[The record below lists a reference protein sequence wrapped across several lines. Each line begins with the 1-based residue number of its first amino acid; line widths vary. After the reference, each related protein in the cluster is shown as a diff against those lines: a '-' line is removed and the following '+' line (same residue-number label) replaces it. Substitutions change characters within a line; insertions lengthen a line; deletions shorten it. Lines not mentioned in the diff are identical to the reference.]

1 MNKEKKIKKTG
12 QVIEALPDGKFKV
25 ELEDGKEVLAYLA
38 GKLRMYRINVLP
50 GDKVTLEISPY
61 DKSKGRIIYRKT

>member
-1 MNKEKKIKKTG
+1 VNKEKKIKKTG

-38 GKLRMYRINVLP
+38 GKLRMYRINILP